1 MDLTMADLEE
11 NLRAR
16 DSADLK
22 QALRKQSLT
31 PEATEMAQKILLERG
46 EALVPAAEP
55 LPVENPSLGGLYAGR
70 LNRERFFGWI
80 VVLAS
85 LTLLLSLVEVVRDFP
100 SDLIWGVS
108 LVLCGVMTVPV
119 AKRFHDLD
127 KSGWY
132 AILAFVPVIS
142 LLVMVYLFFWKGT
155 SGSNRYGPD
164 RLEQDQEQELE

>member
-22 QALRKQSLT
+22 HALRKQSLT
-31 PEATEMAQKILLERG
+31 PEAAEMAQKILLERG
-46 EALVPAAEP
+46 ETLVPAAD
-55 LPVENPSLGGLYAGR
+55 PVPAESTAQGGLYAGR

-85 LTLLLSLVEVVRDFP
+85 LTLLLTLVEVLRDFP

-108 LVLCGVMTVPV
+108 LLLCGVMTVPV

-132 AILAFVPVIS
+132 AVLAFVPVIS
-142 LLVMVYLFFWKGT
+142 LLVMAYLFFWKGT
-155 SGSNRYGPD
+155 SGSNRFGPD
-164 RLEQDQEQELE
+164 RLEQDEELE

>member
-1 MDLTMADLEE
+1 MADLEE

-31 PEATEMAQKILLERG
+31 PEATELAQKILLERG
-46 EALVPAAEP
+46 EIP
-55 LPVENPSLGGLYAGR
+55 LPMVDPALPEKASLGSLYAGR

-85 LTLLLSLVEVVRDFP
+85 LTLLLTLVEVLRDFP
-100 SDLIWGVS
+100 SNLILGIS

-119 AKRFHDLD
+119 AKRFHDLN

-132 AILAFVPVIS
+132 SLLASVPLIS
-142 LLVMVYLFFWKGT
+142 LLVMAYLFFWKGT
-155 SGSNRYGPD
+155 SGPNRFGPD
-164 RLEQDQEQELE
+164 RLEQDEELE